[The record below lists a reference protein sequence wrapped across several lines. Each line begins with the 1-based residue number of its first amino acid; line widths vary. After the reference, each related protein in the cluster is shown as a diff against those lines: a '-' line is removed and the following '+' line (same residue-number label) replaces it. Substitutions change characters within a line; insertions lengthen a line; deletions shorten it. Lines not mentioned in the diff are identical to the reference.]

1 MLRHKLALAAAGI
14 GLAATLGAAVPAEAR
29 TFVSVG
35 IGLPGVYYAPPP
47 VYYAPPPP
55 PPVYYAP
62 SPVYYGGYG
71 YGPGYSRY
79 HHYDHHD
86 HDRH

>member
-1 MLRHKLALAAAGI
+1 MLRHKLAIAAAGI

-35 IGLPGVYYAPPP
+35 VGLPGAYYAPPPP

-62 SPVYYGGYG
+62 APIY
-71 YGPGYSRY
+71 YGPGYYRPGYYYY
-79 HHYDHHD
+79 HGYYRHY
-86 HDRH
+86 

>member
-47 VYYAPPPP
+47 PVYYAPPPP

-62 SPVYYGGYG
+62 APVYYG
-71 YGPGYSRY
+71 YGPGHYHYY
-79 HHYDHHD
+79 HHYYR

>member
-1 MLRHKLALAAAGI
+1 MLRHKLAIAAAGF
-14 GLAATLGAAVPAEAR
+14 GLAATLGAAAPAEAR

-47 VYYAPPPP
+47 PVYYAPPPP

-62 SPVYYGGYG
+62 APVYYG
-71 YGPGYSRY
+71 PGYY
-79 HHYDHHD
+79 HPHYHYY
-86 HDRH
+86 RHY